1 MPLWRL
7 KYHLLFFHL
16 FLVTFAYFM
25 LDYCALASA
34 TVSCQRDISNVRRF
48 CVRIRWELLVLQ
60 LMLLLLPPCHAPS
73 SDC

>member
-60 LMLLLLPPCHAPS
+60 LMLFLLPPCHAPS